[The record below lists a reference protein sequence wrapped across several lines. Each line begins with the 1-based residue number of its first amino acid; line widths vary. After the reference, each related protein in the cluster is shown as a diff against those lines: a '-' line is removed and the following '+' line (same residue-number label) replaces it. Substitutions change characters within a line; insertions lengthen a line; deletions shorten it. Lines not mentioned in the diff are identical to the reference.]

1 MDTSIINTGIGAVA
15 GLATDLIDRAFPDK
29 EKQAEER
36 AQYMLQATQLDDQLA
51 QAQIAVNQQEAGN
64 ENIFVSGWRPFI
76 GWVCG
81 LAFAYHLIFQPFLAF
96 VMAACGH
103 SFPLP
108 DFDTATLNTTL
119 MGLLGLGTLRT
130 VEKVQAMTGKKS

>member
-1 MDTSIINTGIGAVA
+1 MGVDITGVGAVSS
-15 GLATDLIDRAFPDK
+15 LLQDVLDKVFPDK
-29 EKQAEER
+29 QGQAEQR
-36 AQYMLQATQLDDQLA
+36 AAYLLKAQELDNQLA
-51 QAQIAVNQQEAGN
+51 VAQANINNTEAGARDL
-64 ENIFVSGWRPFI
+64 FVSGWRPWI

-81 LAFAYHLIFQPFLAF
+81 GAFAYHLIIEPFLAF
-96 VMAACGH
+96 AMAAFGH

-130 VEKVQAMTGKKS
+130 VEKIKKVD

>member
-15 GLATDLIDRAFPDK
+15 GLAMDLIDRAFPDK

-51 QAQIAVNQQEAGN
+51 QAQITVNQQEAGN
-64 ENIFVSGWRPFI
+64 ENVFVSGWRSFI

-81 LAFAYHLIFQPFLAF
+81 MTFAYHLIFQPFLAF
-96 VMAACGH
+96 VMAAFGH
-103 SFPLP
+103 NFPLP

-130 VEKVQAMTGKKS
+130 VEKVQAMGKKS